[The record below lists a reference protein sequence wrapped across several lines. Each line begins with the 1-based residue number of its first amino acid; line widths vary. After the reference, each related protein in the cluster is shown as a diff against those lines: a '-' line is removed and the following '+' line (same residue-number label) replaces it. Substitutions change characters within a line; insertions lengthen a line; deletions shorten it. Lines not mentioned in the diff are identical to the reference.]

1 VIYALKECPDKEN
14 RMPRLRFVHAAD
26 LHLDSPFHGLRSVN
40 PDIGQILQQATFQAY
55 TNIIELCMD
64 EQVDALLVAG
74 DIYDGADR
82 SLQAQLRFYQ
92 GLGKLNDAGIA
103 SFICHGNHDPLNSWL
118 AQLKRPPLS
127 RQFRETVEAVPL
139 DPGAPERAII
149 YGFSYPRRDVTSNIA
164 KTFRHDRERGFAIGL
179 LHANVG
185 GDTDHANYAPCTLED
200 LAATDIDYWAL
211 GHIHKHRVLQ
221 HQEPIVVY
229 PGNPQGRHPNETGE
243 RGVYFVE
250 VDDNGHVTLQFRSVD
265 VVRWEAVTM
274 DISDMDND
282 QDLVDL
288 LPQRL
293 EDAVAAAERSVICR
307 VRLVGRGPLH
317 RTLQRDGYLES
328 LRIALN
334 GTGEQRLPFFWCERV
349 VDATMAPLDR
359 EARRQAGDFLGT
371 VLRSIDSLRDD
382 PNELTD
388 IRKTIDDLFKS
399 TRFRKYFPD
408 GYNDTDLINLLRDA
422 EEHIVT
428 ALVDEP

>member
-1 VIYALKECPDKEN
+1 
-14 RMPRLRFVHAAD
+14 
-26 LHLDSPFHGLRSVN
+26 
-40 PDIGQILQQATFQAY
+40 
-55 TNIIELCMD
+55 
-64 EQVDALLVAG
+64 
-74 DIYDGADR
+74 
-82 SLQAQLRFYQ
+82 
-92 GLGKLNDAGIA
+92 
-103 SFICHGNHDPLNSWL
+103 
-118 AQLKRPPLS
+118 
-127 RQFRETVEAVPL
+127 
-139 DPGAPERAII
+139 
-149 YGFSYPRRDVTSNIA
+149 
-164 KTFRHDRERGFAIGL
+164 
-179 LHANVG
+179 
-185 GDTDHANYAPCTLED
+185 
-200 LAATDIDYWAL
+200 
-211 GHIHKHRVLQ
+211 
-221 HQEPIVVY
+221 VVY

-388 IRKTIDDLFKS
+388 IRKIIDDLFRS